1 MGLNKG
7 RDILFS
13 NNVLTV
19 ICMVWIM
26 LTGVSEGFGN
36 GIEDVTS
43 DNLYNLLEPRIQKLI
58 ESKHLDPSE
67 LSSVTFDYTL
77 LPTIYLYNGKLV
89 GLSRFRNE
97 SVSSSWDRVSRMVH
111 MELHLIF
118 PELRMNYQWRSVIGS
133 GHLAYIIN
141 DMLLD
146 LSFILDLQNLKL
158 KIDVVRFNNK
168 RATTDMAVKSR
179 IVTSILNALRGQLKG
194 LNNWILN
201 PVTDKMNTALLAE
214 VEERNIDIYE
224 LLGIK
229 HLYNRTSNDIPKT

>member
-1 MGLNKG
+1 
-7 RDILFS
+7 
-13 NNVLTV
+13 
-19 ICMVWIM
+19 
-26 LTGVSEGFGN
+26 
-36 GIEDVTS
+36 
-43 DNLYNLLEPRIQKLI
+43 
-58 ESKHLDPSE
+58 
-67 LSSVTFDYTL
+67 
-77 LPTIYLYNGKLV
+77 
-89 GLSRFRNE
+89 
-97 SVSSSWDRVSRMVH
+97 
-111 MELHLIF
+111 
-118 PELRMNYQWRSVIGS
+118 MNYQWRSVIGS

-168 RATTDMAVKSR
+168 RATTDIAVKSR
-179 IVTSILNALRGQLKG
+179 IVTSILNALRGRLKG

-201 PVTDKMNTALLAE
+201 PVTEKMNTALLAE